1 MPKPLMCPPEVLGQD
16 LHGRRVIVTGANS
29 GIGFVTAK
37 QLAKQGASV
46 TLACRNE
53 GRAGRGPARFAPSS
67 PTPISRYAGLTWV
80 P

>member
-1 MPKPLMCPPEVLGQD
+1 MCPPEVLNQV

-53 GRAGRGPARFAPSS
+53 SEGNARADEIRAE
-67 PTPISRYAGLTWV
+67 V
-80 P
+80 PDADLEVRKLDLGDLA